1 LSWFEEDAHP
11 LAWTGRVRGSP
22 NKIEP
27 KDAEAIIAA
36 MRGAE
41 ENPVIRPV
49 DPKQLA
55 RSPRVY
61 TTEEGETGE
70 EVTIPEDEPAEEVQ
84 PAATTTP
91 STLGPPVVTHEEIQ
105 WMLLRLGGAMGLDV
119 WVARNDKS
127 KEYGGQQFGNMPRV
141 RDTLPR
147 QFDDATNRTIE
158 LIDVLWLEGQRFVA
172 AFEIEHTTAVYS
184 GLLRMADLV
193 SMQPNLNIPLYLVA
207 PDDRREK
214 VYTEINRPTFSRMR
228 TPLNSICQY
237 LPYSKLRSFVDQMG
251 DFMAH
256 LKPDFLDSL
265 AEVCDP
271 AA

>member
-1 LSWFEEDAHP
+1 
-11 LAWTGRVRGSP
+11 
-22 NKIEP
+22 
-27 KDAEAIIAA
+27 
-36 MRGAE
+36 
-41 ENPVIRPV
+41 
-49 DPKQLA
+49 
-55 RSPRVY
+55 
-61 TTEEGETGE
+61 
-70 EVTIPEDEPAEEVQ
+70 
-84 PAATTTP
+84 
-91 STLGPPVVTHEEIQ
+91 
-105 WMLLRLGGAMGLDV
+105 MLLRLGGAMGLDV